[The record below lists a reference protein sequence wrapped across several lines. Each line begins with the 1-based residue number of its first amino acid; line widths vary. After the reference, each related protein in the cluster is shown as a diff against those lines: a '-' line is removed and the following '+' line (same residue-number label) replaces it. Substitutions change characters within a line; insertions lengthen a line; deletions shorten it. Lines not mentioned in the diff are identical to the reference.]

1 MLNTSGRRNESV
13 RGSLP
18 HNQSSNSTDALS
30 SAHAGFT
37 STPIG
42 APKVSSSEPRP
53 ELIRLPKP
61 GQRDPY
67 FSLSRS
73 YWNLLLLPCEIN
85 GFKPPIK
92 SISLRRPGTKYGVR
106 LVSFASALAY
116 FRNIEQAHDD
126 ATAAAED
133 EVAS

>member
-1 MLNTSGRRNESV
+1 MLNQSSRRDESV
-13 RGSLP
+13 RVSLP
-18 HNQSSNSTDALS
+18 QHSSSSSTDT
-30 SAHAGFT
+30 SAQAGFT
-37 STPIG
+37 SAPIS
-42 APKVSSSEPRP
+42 APSVSQSEPRP
-53 ELIRLPKP
+53 EFIRLPKP

-73 YWNLLLLPCEIN
+73 YWNLLLLPCAIN

-116 FRNIEQAHDD
+116 FRNLEQVSD
-126 ATAAAED
+126 TASVLAD

>member
-18 HNQSSNSTDALS
+18 HPSHSADALCS
-30 SAHAGFT
+30 TAAHAGFT
-37 STPIG
+37 SAPIG
-42 APKVSSSEPRP
+42 VSNVSPSERP
-53 ELIRLPKP
+53 EFIRLPKP

-73 YWNLLLLPCEIN
+73 YWNLLVLPCAIN
-85 GFKPPIK
+85 GFRPPIK

-106 LVSFASALAY
+106 LVSFASAIAY
-116 FRNIEQAHDD
+116 FRNIEQASDS
-126 ATAAAED
+126 AAAEGQ
-133 EVAS
+133 VQS